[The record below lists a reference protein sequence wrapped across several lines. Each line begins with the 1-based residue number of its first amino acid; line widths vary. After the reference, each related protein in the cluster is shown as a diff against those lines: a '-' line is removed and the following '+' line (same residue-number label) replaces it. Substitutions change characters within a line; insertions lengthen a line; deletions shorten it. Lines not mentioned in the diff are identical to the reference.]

1 MQSNTRAWLV
11 IDDHADTR
19 RPARTTDTDGLSA
32 SLRSN
37 GRSMGVGRVLNLCED
52 GMLVETSGD
61 LEVGELSGFELA
73 GPGFRYVGFAAVAH
87 GSDGAL
93 GLRFVTWE
101 GPVDGA
107 LCALVAA
114 RLRRGQ
120 LGSRALGKA
129 HAGLPRMRD
138 SQSYDHGAPSGLSM
152 LIEQPPNAPTRR
164 YQVLNVRERG
174 ILIDGLGLPVGAQ
187 ISFVLAGRGI
197 DHAESGRVAYR
208 TDTATG
214 VTVDPWHDTPDAIR
228 ALISGETELGPRL
241 KDAYIR
247 DWS

>member
-1 MQSNTRAWLV
+1 
-11 IDDHADTR
+11 
-19 RPARTTDTDGLSA
+19 
-32 SLRSN
+32 
-37 GRSMGVGRVLNLCED
+37 
-52 GMLVETSGD
+52 
-61 LEVGELSGFELA
+61 
-73 GPGFRYVGFAAVAH
+73 
-87 GSDGAL
+87 
-93 GLRFVTWE
+93 
-101 GPVDGA
+101 
-107 LCALVAA
+107 
-114 RLRRGQ
+114 
-120 LGSRALGKA
+120 
-129 HAGLPRMRD
+129 
-138 SQSYDHGAPSGLSM
+138 M